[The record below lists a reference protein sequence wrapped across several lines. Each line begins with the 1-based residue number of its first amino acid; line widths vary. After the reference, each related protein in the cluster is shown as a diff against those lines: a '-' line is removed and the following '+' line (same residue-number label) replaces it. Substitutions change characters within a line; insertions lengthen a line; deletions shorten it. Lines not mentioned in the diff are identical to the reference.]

1 MGVHICYQGP
11 TANTGQYVVNSAL
24 CILLQDMFAYY
35 PVFLSI
41 HWYAGHIY
49 SSILSDGSGSCSLSR
64 SAMVYHTLPFHC
76 HFFHTRS
83 VPRQYDTRR
92 LHVFAVH
99 DVTIARD
106 HGLIR
111 GLAHCRLKA
120 PPNVQ
125 YVEALSIETSG
136 PTART
141 YRDQG
146 TTLEDTPVRWIG
158 WFRNTSF
165 VLYMSFIS

>member
-1 MGVHICYQGP
+1 MGAHICYQGP
-11 TANTGQYVVNSAL
+11 TANKGQYVVDSAL

-64 SAMVYHTLPFHC
+64 SAMVCHTLPFHC
-76 HFFHTRS
+76 HFFHIRS
-83 VPRQYDTRR
+83 VPRQNDS
-92 LHVFAVH
+92 
-99 DVTIARD
+99 TIQDDCMFLRFME
-106 HGLIR
+106 G
-111 GLAHCRLKA
+111 
-120 PPNVQ
+120 
-125 YVEALSIETSG
+125 LSIETSS

-146 TTLEDTPVRWIG
+146 TTLKDTPVRWIG